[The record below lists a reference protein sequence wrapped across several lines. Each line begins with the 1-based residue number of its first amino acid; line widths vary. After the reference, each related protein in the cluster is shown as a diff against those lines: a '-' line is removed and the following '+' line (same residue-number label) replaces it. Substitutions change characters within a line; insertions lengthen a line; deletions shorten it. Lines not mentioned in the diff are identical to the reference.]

1 MMKVFIDT
9 NIMVDVLL
17 GRKEFLLQ
25 SSNIFQLAD
34 NEDVELYATALTF
47 VNALYVSR
55 KVLGKETALK
65 KLKAFH
71 DILKTAPMGDYEL
84 SKALLMNDKD
94 MEDNLQYRSAVSAG
108 CEVIVTR
115 NVKDFPADG
124 EVRAMLPGDFL
135 DSLVEDSVDEDEE
148 EIDDDGEENE

>member
-71 DILKTAPMGDYEL
+71 DILKTAPMGDDEL
-84 SKALLMNDKD
+84 SKRRNMMKTMMMRIKIWKTICNIVPPS
-94 MEDNLQYRSAVSAG
+94 LQAVRS
-108 CEVIVTR
+108 
-115 NVKDFPADG
+115 
-124 EVRAMLPGDFL
+124 
-135 DSLVEDSVDEDEE
+135 
-148 EIDDDGEENE
+148 

>member
-1 MMKVFIDT
+1 M
-9 NIMVDVLL
+9 
-17 GRKEFLLQ
+17 
-25 SSNIFQLAD
+25 
-34 NEDVELYATALTF
+34 
-47 VNALYVSR
+47 
-55 KVLGKETALK
+55 LGKETALK

-71 DILKTAPMGDYEL
+71 DILKTAPMGDDEL

>member
-55 KVLGKETALK
+55 IVLGKETALK

-71 DILKTAPMGDYEL
+71 DILKTAPMGDDEL
-84 SKALLMNDKD
+84 SKALLMDNKD
-94 MEDNLQYRSAVSAG
+94 MEDNLQYRTAVSAG

-148 EIDDDGEENE
+148 AIDDDGEGIE

>member
-34 NEDVELYATALTF
+34 NEDIELYATALTF
-47 VNALYVSR
+47 ANALYVSR
-55 KVLGKETALK
+55 KELGKETALQ
-65 KLKAFH
+65 KLKDFH
-71 DILKTAPMGDYEL
+71 DILKTDPMDDNEL
-84 SKALLMNDKD
+84 SKALLMDDKD
-94 MEDNLQYRSAVSAG
+94 FEDNLQYCSAVSAG

-115 NVKDFPADG
+115 NIKDFPVDG
-124 EVRAMLPGDFL
+124 AVKAMLPGDFL
-135 DSLVEDSVDEDEE
+135 DSLVEDSVDEGEE
-148 EIDDDGEENE
+148 EVDDEVDENE